1 MLYIESEKINE
12 GYFKLVYFHPNNN
25 NYIVKI
31 NKKKNFFPLFK
42 SKTHILKIPNYF
54 FNDFTKRKIIFKKI
68 IIQNI
73 FQNI

>member
-31 NKKKNFFPLFK
+31 NKKKNF
-42 SKTHILKIPNYF
+42 LKIVY
-54 FNDFTKRKIIFKKI
+54 II
-68 IIQNI
+68 
-73 FQNI
+73 